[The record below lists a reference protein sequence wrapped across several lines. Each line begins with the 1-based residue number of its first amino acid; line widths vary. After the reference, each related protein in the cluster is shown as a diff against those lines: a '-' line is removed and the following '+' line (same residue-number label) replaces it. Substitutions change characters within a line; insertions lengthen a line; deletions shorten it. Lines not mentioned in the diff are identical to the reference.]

1 MAEGA
6 LLHSCAVYLYLYDDA
21 SGSYAQRTDAAVGC
35 ALLAGERA
43 AQSGSDAFSLLLY
56 DTQKTPLLQ
65 LPVTP
70 SARFVPQKDNYINFY
85 ERQTQR
91 NFAMRF
97 KDAGTSEAFMSA
109 VSYAKAQVLVHS
121 SKSYD
126 RNKPAVLVDQLAVGK
141 EDAAPLNLGDVA
153 GVTLKKWQGTV
164 EQRESFFSANPLEIK
179 QQPTAGAS
187 GEVKRIK
194 LQEGASEMDPFT
206 RILATEALVG
216 MQKMGK
222 RLVTVTFP
230 ETNEWVIA
238 EMELVKVKKNT
249 RSSAAT
255 TDQSVESDAQEQE
268 HDELVKRM
276 ASLSRMGSQ
285 SSGLIASVKTR
296 LDSRS
301 SMEPNGE
308 IDTSLTRASSLGQQS
323 GDPPAGYVP
332 VLLAGLQ
339 LPGER
344 PGSLRNLHNEMQT
357 QVQTEAASPPHAMS
371 LAAKVFE
378 PLKHSAES
386 IHVDTAGGT
395 KLASLSSDMERLMK
409 EQSDL
414 ARLREQLEES
424 KRKLQSEDTS
434 SSDPSGASNG
444 ASDHSSSLTE
454 YKPAQDKPAP
464 FTPSSFALLGSSA
477 PSIATSSSYG
487 HSTSRWTP
495 PKLDMVPSFSPSA
508 FVPPSQPPP
517 AIPPAPSAFSSS
529 LTPYTNRS
537 FPSYSST
544 PSSGSSPDVENGII
558 RLQRSSTSIEST
570 LHDLQSKMDRLLNS
584 QNSMKSTKFV
594 ASSSKYSGNASFSAS
609 SSSSSSSMLLKNLE
623 KALAQ
628 RDQLQETNARLEEA
642 NGELE
647 SSVEE
652 LQSQHESLQ
661 MENRSLLDKLQNG
674 NHLQQ
679 EKFRLELRSVQQQLS
694 HTQEQMLVY
703 QEENFQLR
711 AQLAAKDEQLA
722 KEKTKLQEDTHQ
734 QLQQLQRQVE
744 DEVRQGSK
752 DSIERMATEKAALEA
767 QVAELMAQKNQWDV
781 EREMMSNRLSQA
793 QSQQVQLQDE
803 SIKSQAAQN
812 SRVQELMTRVQQ
824 LEAESKALK
833 QQAEGFHSEAQH
845 LEELLASKEH
855 EMTQLQSTRN
865 DQEYAALSEL
875 FKEFMNDIYFHFQDA
890 FDEDTEFTGKEI
902 VMAIRKILKQ
912 NTMGI
917 LAKLEEF
924 YHQQAL
930 QKKRLDKDSLSAFI
944 KKDRRL
950 ETPASTDTSPPT
962 GPFGAVDASQLLRK
976 IGRKSKKIK
985 LLSEQVDSFKA
996 KAQDAMQKAQH
1007 LEMEQEQF
1015 FDDVQEMK
1023 TQFDKLAESHR
1034 KLMWEYLPARDPS
1047 LRAVPCLTAQLLET
1061 PTTVGKYPLEQVL
1074 GYGQYAVVYT
1084 SSTPE
1089 HPELAVK
1096 AIDKQKL
1103 MDLVSLHRIS
1113 SEITSLSDAAI
1124 RHPGFFAPELLLHD
1138 GYDGCKA
1145 DVWSIGC
1152 ILLEL
1157 VLGNTLFSSIWMSMY
1172 EISILKEPKKFAEH

>member
-21 SGSYAQRTDAAVGC
+21 SGSYTQQTDAAVGC

-56 DTQKTPLLQ
+56 DTQKAPLLQ

-70 SARFVPQKDNYINFY
+70 SARFVPQKDNYVNFY

-97 KDAGTSEAFMSA
+97 KDAVTSEAFMSA

-126 RNKPAVLVDQLAVGK
+126 RHKPAVLVDQLSIGK
-141 EDAAPLNLGDVA
+141 EDAAPLNFGDVA
-153 GVTLKKWQGTV
+153 GVTIKKWQGTI
-164 EQRESFFSANPLEIK
+164 EQRESFFSANPLEIE
-179 QQPTAGAS
+179 QQPLTEANGD
-187 GEVKRIK
+187 VKRIK

-230 ETNEWVIA
+230 ETSEWVIA

-249 RSSAAT
+249 KSSAAT
-255 TDQSVESDAQEQE
+255 AEHSVEADEAQEQG

-285 SSGLIASVKTR
+285 SSGLIASVKTK
-296 LDSRS
+296 LDSRA

-323 GDPPAGYVP
+323 ADPPAGYVP

-344 PGSLRNLHNEMQT
+344 PGSLRNLHSEIQT
-357 QVQTEAASPPHAMS
+357 QVQQEAASPPHATS
-371 LAAKVFE
+371 LAAKVIE
-378 PLKHSAES
+378 PLKHQTEN
-386 IHVDTAGGT
+386 TNLGTEGGT
-395 KLASLSSDMERLMK
+395 KLVSLSSDMERLMK

-424 KRKLQSEDTS
+424 KRKLQSEDTNS
-434 SSDPSGASNG
+434 SEPPAGSSNG
-444 ASDHSSSLTE
+444 SGGNMSSLTE
-454 YKPAQDKPAP
+454 YKPTQDKPAP
-464 FTPSSFALLGSSA
+464 FKPSAFALMGSSA
-477 PSIATSSSYG
+477 PPIGTSSSYTP
-487 HSTSRWTP
+487 STSRWTP

-508 FVPPSQPPP
+508 FIPPSQPPP
-517 AIPPAPSAFSSS
+517 ALPPVPSAFSSS
-529 LTPYTNRS
+529 LTPYTTSS

-544 PSSGSSPDVENGII
+544 PKSGSSPDVENGII

-584 QNSMKSTKFV
+584 QHSIRSTKFV
-594 ASSSKYSGNASFSAS
+594 PSSSKYSGGSSLSA

-628 RDQLQETNARLEEA
+628 RDELQATNSRLEEA
-642 NGELE
+642 NSELE
-647 SSVEE
+647 ANVEE

-722 KEKTKLQEDTHQ
+722 KEKTKLQEDTQ
-734 QLQQLQRQVE
+734 KQLEQLQRQLE

-752 DSIERMATEKAALEA
+752 DSMERMATEKAALEA
-767 QVAELMAQKNQWDV
+767 QVAELTAQKKQWDV
-781 EREMMSNRLSQA
+781 EREMMNNRLTQA

-803 SIKSQAAQN
+803 TTKSQAAQN
-812 SRVQELMTRVQQ
+812 SRVQELLARVQQ
-824 LEAESKALK
+824 LEGEYKMLK
-833 QQAEGFHSEAQH
+833 QQAEGFHSEARH

-855 EMTQLQSTRN
+855 EMAQLQSARN

-912 NTMGI
+912 NTMDI

-924 YHQQAL
+924 YRQQA
-930 QKKRLDKDSLSAFI
+930 
-944 KKDRRL
+944 
-950 ETPASTDTSPPT
+950 T
-962 GPFGAVDASQLLRK
+962 
-976 IGRKSKKIK
+976 
-985 LLSEQVDSFKA
+985 
-996 KAQDAMQKAQH
+996 
-1007 LEMEQEQF
+1007 
-1015 FDDVQEMK
+1015 
-1023 TQFDKLAESHR
+1023 HR
-1034 KLMWEYLPARDPS
+1034 
-1047 LRAVPCLTAQLLET
+1047 Q
-1061 PTTVGKYPLEQVL
+1061 
-1074 GYGQYAVVYT
+1074 
-1084 SSTPE
+1084 
-1089 HPELAVK
+1089 
-1096 AIDKQKL
+1096 
-1103 MDLVSLHRIS
+1103 
-1113 SEITSLSDAAI
+1113 
-1124 RHPGFFAPELLLHD
+1124 
-1138 GYDGCKA
+1138 
-1145 DVWSIGC
+1145 
-1152 ILLEL
+1152 
-1157 VLGNTLFSSIWMSMY
+1157 
-1172 EISILKEPKKFAEH
+1172 